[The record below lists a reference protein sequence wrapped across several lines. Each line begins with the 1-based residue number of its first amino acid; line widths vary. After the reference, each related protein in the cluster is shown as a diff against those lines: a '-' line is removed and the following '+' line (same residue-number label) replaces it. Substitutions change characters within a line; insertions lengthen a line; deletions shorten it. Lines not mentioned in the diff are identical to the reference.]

1 MNYHREFEIGW
12 FGLALGVHNFQY
24 EIDTDKLKRLKYP
37 DIEGFR
43 DFKFNIN
50 LKFDKKSNF
59 FLLKFEI
66 DGIAKTV
73 CDRCG
78 DDLDLEIWDEFDL
91 VIKLTNEASESSED
105 DDEGD
110 VVFIPRNET
119 VIDISE
125 WIYEF
130 IQLSIPIQLKHP
142 DDEQGN
148 PTCNPESLKVLQQ
161 FSQQEDKNQDER
173 PQGDEPPSQNP
184 KDIWKD
190 LDKFKF

>member
-12 FGLALGVHNFQY
+12 FGLALGVHHFQY
-24 EIDTDKLKRLKYP
+24 EIDKEKLKRLEYP
-37 DIEGFR
+37 EIQGLQ
-43 DFKFNIN
+43 DFKFNIH
-50 LKFDKKSNF
+50 LKFDKKSSF

-66 DGIAKTV
+66 DGTAKTV

-91 VIKLTNEASESSED
+91 VIKLTSEAQESTED

-110 VVFIPRNET
+110 VVFIPRSET
-119 VIDISE
+119 VIDVSE

-130 IQLSIPIQLKHP
+130 IQLSIPIQLKHA
-142 DDEQGN
+142 DDEAGH
-148 PTCNPESLKVLQQ
+148 PTCNPESLKMLQQ
-161 FSQQEDKNQDER
+161 FSKKENEH
-173 PQGDEPPSQNP
+173 PEEGPAGDEPPSQNP

>member
-12 FGLALGVHNFQY
+12 FGLALGVHHFQY
-24 EIDTDKLKRLKYP
+24 EIDKEKLKRLEYP
-37 DIEGFR
+37 EIQGFQ
-43 DFKFNIN
+43 DFKFNIH
-50 LKFDKKSNF
+50 LKFDKKSSF

-66 DGIAKTV
+66 DGTAKTV

-91 VIKLTNEASESSED
+91 VIKLTSEAQESTED

-110 VVFIPRNET
+110 VVFIPRSET

-142 DDEQGN
+142 DDEEGH
-148 PTCNPESLKVLQQ
+148 PTCNPESLKMLKQ
-161 FSQQEDKNQDER
+161 FSKKENEH
-173 PQGDEPPSQNP
+173 PEEGTAGDEPPAQNP